1 MSLAEQIHLTDED
14 AIRAVIHEET
24 RSFMVGEIEAWTACY
39 LHDERTTDV
48 MSGPGMGLVV
58 HRGWQDIYDHTMS
71 AIARGKRCDMV
82 AFEKREYSITIDRDT
97 AWATYEGVTHHADG
111 RVSENFE
118 TRILERHHGRW
129 LIVYNAFI
137 TKRSVLAG
145 APRVALDAGGRVVWM
160 SDEARDSLR
169 EHPGLTVSQGRL
181 RARRPAWDSALQDA
195 IARAAALHGYF
206 DQFSYIHD
214 TGDAFRCPV
223 VLGEDDEGGIVT
235 CVVTVSDGVTYV
247 DLGAEGQLVRRLAAA
262 ATIFG
267 LSDTQVQVA
276 REIANGHALPR
287 VAERL
292 GVSTNTVRTH
302 LSRIFEK
309 TGVNAQP
316 ALVRLLLSVG

>member
-14 AIRAVIHEET
+14 AVRAVIHEET
-24 RSFMVGEIEAWTACY
+24 RSFMVGDIEAWKDCY
-39 LHDERTTDV
+39 LHDDRTTDV

-58 HRGWQDIYDHTMS
+58 HRGWQNIYDHTMS

-97 AWATYEGVTHHADG
+97 AWATYEGITHHADG
-111 RVSENFE
+111 RISENFE
-118 TRILERHHGRW
+118 TRIVERHRGRW
-129 LIVYNAFI
+129 KIVYNAFI

-145 APRVALDAGGRVVWM
+145 APRIALDAEGHVIWM
-160 SDEARDSLR
+160 SDEAHESLR
-169 EHPGLTVSQGRL
+169 DHPGLTVSHDRL
-181 RARRPAWDSALQDA
+181 RARRPAWDSALQEA
-195 IARAAALHGYF
+195 ISRAATLHGYF

-247 DLGAEGQLVRRLAAA
+247 DIGGADQLARRLAAA
-262 ATIFG
+262 AAIFG
-267 LSDTQVQVA
+267 LSETQVHVA
-276 REIANGHALPR
+276 REIANGHPLPR

-292 GVSTNTVRTH
+292 GISANTVRTH
-302 LSRIFEK
+302 LTRIFEK